1 MDCGRGTTSLPAQM
15 ARKRQRQRGSGV
27 EGSDDSDVELGGQT
41 VPDDPTLLQFDL
53 GLRPHRLNLE
63 HQWAVEAK
71 ERATRIRFGAEHA
84 IQWWDGRGLAANYPL
99 ERVRL
104 NPWNLRRNAQ
114 KGERILHAWICDFR
128 LPFVEMC
135 RHRV

>member
-53 GLRPHRLNLE
+53 GLRPHRISGLSRQRSAL
-63 HQWAVEAK
+63 
-71 ERATRIRFGAEHA
+71 HA
-84 IQWWDGRGLAANYPL
+84 FGLAPSTPSSGGMAAAS
-99 ERVRL
+99 
-104 NPWNLRRNAQ
+104 RRTILSNA
-114 KGERILHAWICDFR
+114 CD
-128 LPFVEMC
+128 
-135 RHRV
+135 